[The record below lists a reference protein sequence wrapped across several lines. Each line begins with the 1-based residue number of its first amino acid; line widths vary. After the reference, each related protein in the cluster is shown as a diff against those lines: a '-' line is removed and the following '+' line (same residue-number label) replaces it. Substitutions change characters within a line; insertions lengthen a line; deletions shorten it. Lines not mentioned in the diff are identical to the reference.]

1 MKKIIIATLI
11 LLALFLSSCN
21 KEEVENTNDN
31 TITASD
37 ISIENTKNE
46 LSALDALSETIIY
59 SPNSE
64 NSLDED
70 YFDYYFAN
78 STLLEGIKDYVY
90 FTSATTSVCEAG
102 VFKVKDAETKEAL
115 LSAFETRK
123 ENLISTYENYSP
135 EDVEVAENMTKG
147 SFDDVVWFVMTK
159 DNQSVKEVIEK

>member
-1 MKKIIIATLI
+1 MKRIIIATLI

-46 LSALDALSETIIY
+46 LSSLDALSETIVY
-59 SPNSE
+59 SKGSE
-64 NSLDED
+64 NALDED
-70 YFDYYFAN
+70 YFDYYF
-78 STLLEGIKDYVY
+78 SDSSLLEDISDYVY

-135 EDVEVAENMTKG
+135 EDVEVAENMIKG

-159 DNQSVKEVIEK
+159 ENQSVKEVIEK